1 MAEVITSPIANSINA
16 IRRRFSASTFAPA
29 MNAIRGDKNSPV
41 DPELT
46 RIIIRNTNAVN
57 TVTTQLSSVASQ
69 VNVLTNALTA
79 ISQSLALS
87 SQLEDQRMNAEAN
100 RQRQLATLG
109 LREGKE
115 GAIEKKIANA
125 ALAPVEYLA
134 KKATNI
140 LSALG
145 QYFGTILFGWL
156 GTQTL
161 DYLAALASGN
171 EEKIA
176 EIRNKLLTGLALGA
190 SAFIAVNVAITALAR
205 MLSGLAKKAIEITFK
220 NLIKK
225 PFISLINLF
234 RKGAGASLMQGG
246 MRNLPPPPLGQAK
259 NLLPGNKLS
268 PLARVGNFFKSSLPF
283 GLFDAGIDVMGGK
296 NPVGAAIDTS
306 GGLLGGKLVS
316 KLPMLRGK
324 GGIVKWL
331 ASTLGFFGT
340 KSIVQ
345 NQRVNLIGGNN
356 QQQVQPQGGDG
367 TVPSNQLLK
376 QQLLSGEVSVD
387 QAMEGL
393 TPQAAEGGEK
403 KEGNR
408 GLLGWR
414 SSLDWMTGGLT
425 DFDKKG
431 NDFNLFNGKSDK
443 KEQLKQQDLTLQEPA
458 PEVINLAAGGDQ
470 QTQNGSSGTGGLGG
484 NVPKIPAN
492 NNDNTYVYS
501 GFREYQIAPV

>member
-69 VNVLTNALTA
+69 VNVLTNALGA
-79 ISQSLALS
+79 ISQSLSLS
-87 SQLEDQRMNAEAN
+87 SQLEEQRMNAEAN
-100 RQRQLATLG
+100 RQRQLATIG

-125 ALAPVEYLA
+125 ALAPVQYLA

-176 EIRNKLLTGLALGA
+176 EIRNKLLQGLAIGA
-190 SAFIAVNVAITALAR
+190 TAFIAVNVAITALAMTLR
-205 MLSGLAKKAIEITFK
+205 GLAKKAIEITVK

-225 PFISLINLF
+225 PFVSLINLF

-246 MRNLPPPPLGQAK
+246 MRNLPPPPLGQTK

-296 NPVGAAIDTS
+296 NPIGAAVDTS

-316 KLPMLRGK
+316 SMFKGK
-324 GGIVKWL
+324 KGIVKWL
-331 ASTLGFFGT
+331 ASALGFMGT
-340 KSIVQ
+340 KQLVQ
-345 NQRVNLIGGNN
+345 NQRLNLIGGGDNN
-356 QQQVQPQGGDG
+356 QQVQPQGGDG
-367 TVPSNQLLK
+367 NVPSNQLLK
-376 QQLLSGEVSVD
+376 QQLLSGEVTID

-393 TPQAAEGGEK
+393 TPQAAEGGK
-403 KEGNR
+403 KDGNR
-408 GLLGWR
+408 GFLGWR
-414 SSLDWMTGGLT
+414 SSLDWMSGGLT

-431 NDFNLFNGKSDK
+431 SDWNLFNGKSDK
-443 KEQLKQQDLTLQEPA
+443 KEQLKQQDLTLQEAA
-458 PEVINLAAGGDQ
+458 PEVIDLAAGGDQ
-470 QTQNGSSGTGGLGG
+470 QTPQNGSSGTGGLGG
-484 NVPKIPAN
+484 SVPKIPAN